1 MFDIG
6 FDLAKL
12 HCLQQQFAPRD
23 FCLGWRGIQNGMV
36 RGRVC
41 EGEKLFAPWRTEGVC
56 FTICWRIFSPD
67 ISVITSEYM
76 HNESALESGG
86 GRSVLEWVRKMA
98 DATETVL
105 SVMVTDSASID
116 TTVLRAWINGLTP
129 RECARLREPDLY
141 RDFFNNTPFDQLKP
155 ELKQRWRAA
164 QMLNMQ
170 ECAEE
175 YQVCEWMSPYMCQ
188 PHQVS
193 KKKKA
198 RLAMLRALICDGAR
212 AAMCPKG
219 PGRLG
224 NSTTDGI

>member
-1 MFDIG
+1 M
-6 FDLAKL
+6 
-12 HCLQQQFAPRD
+12 
-23 FCLGWRGIQNGMV
+23 
-36 RGRVC
+36 
-41 EGEKLFAPWRTEGVC
+41 
-56 FTICWRIFSPD
+56 
-67 ISVITSEYM
+67 
-76 HNESALESGG
+76 
-86 GRSVLEWVRKMA
+86 EWVRKMA

-193 KKKKA
+193 KKKSQA
-198 RLAMLRALICDGAR
+198 GHDPRTHLRWRQGCHVSQRLWPPRQFHD
-212 AAMCPKG
+212 
-219 PGRLG
+219 
-224 NSTTDGI
+224 

>member
-1 MFDIG
+1 
-6 FDLAKL
+6 
-12 HCLQQQFAPRD
+12 
-23 FCLGWRGIQNGMV
+23 
-36 RGRVC
+36 
-41 EGEKLFAPWRTEGVC
+41 
-56 FTICWRIFSPD
+56 
-67 ISVITSEYM
+67 
-76 HNESALESGG
+76 
-86 GRSVLEWVRKMA
+86 LEWVRKMA

-193 KKKKA
+193 KKKKPGWPCSA
-198 RLAMLRALICDGAR
+198 HSFAMAPGLPCVPKALAASAIPRLTAFEPQFQTQLLFNLDRETLCSMVAEFYTFDEGVMREFLGKTLNKTVKTMLKIMLLLFHG
-212 AAMCPKG
+212 
-219 PGRLG
+219 
-224 NSTTDGI
+224 T